1 MLVSY
6 DAKQFSSTLKS
17 LHSQPTKDV
26 ESTLTLKLMMF
37 ANFRMHSEALSLKS
51 FSDLASYIFDDIK
64 TNIRRK

>member
-6 DAKQFSSTLKS
+6 NAKKIGSTLKHF
-17 LHSQPTKDV
+17 HSQPTEDV
-26 ESTLTLKLMMF
+26 EYTLTLKLMMS

-64 TNIRRK
+64 TNIQRK